1 MLCHTLGPAVNALP
15 AQRGSLVNLLQAAA
29 VNKYAVRKLTF
40 QRDSQN
46 FVSRCCRV
54 DTFCPG
60 RCGTEAKHLFA
71 SRCTDNRQVWLQEG
85 DDNDNHNMH

>member
-29 VNKYAVRKLTF
+29 VNKAVRKLTF

-60 RCGTEAKHLFA
+60 CFGTRAKHLFA

-85 DDNDNHNMH
+85 DDKDIPNMH